1 MDVSVIIVSY
11 NGRDYLR
18 RCLGSLREHTRGL
31 EYEVV
36 VVDNASQDGTADM
49 VAAEFPSVRLLR
61 QPGNAGLSLAL
72 NQGIR
77 LSSGE
82 MVILL
87 NPDTELQ
94 DGAFAAMA
102 RHLRDHPEVGVLGPR
117 IVDDDGS
124 LQLSCRRFPTFSATF
139 FNRYS
144 LLTRLFPRN
153 PFSTRYLMTDFDHG
167 RTAEVDWL
175 SLACWM
181 VPRRLFDEV
190 GFLDEGFFLYSED
203 VDFCQRVHQTGRQ
216 VVYFPEVSLLHHI
229 GRSTSTLPNRSVI
242 ERYRS
247 MWRYYRK
254 YMRRGFLLDPLVLG
268 GIAFRCAYTLA
279 FNSANRLLQRQQPW
293 RGELPRSRTQ
303 PEGQPSEE

>member
-1 MDVSVIIVSY
+1 VELSIVIVSY

-18 RCLGSLREHTRGL
+18 RCLRSLLEHTRGL

-36 VVDNASQDGTADM
+36 VVDNASQDGSADM
-49 VAAEFPSVRLLR
+49 VEAEFPSVRLLR
-61 QPGNAGLSLAL
+61 RPSNAGLSKAL
-72 NQGIR
+72 NEGIR

-82 MVILL
+82 MVVLL

-94 DGAFAAMA
+94 DNPFPAMA
-102 RHLRDHPEVGVLGPR
+102 RYLRDHPEVGVLGPR
-117 IVDDDGS
+117 ILDDDGS
-124 LQLSCRRFPTFSATF
+124 LQLSCRRFPTFIVAI

-153 PFSTRYLMTDFDHG
+153 PFSTRYLMTDFDHS

-181 VPRRLFDEV
+181 MPRRLFDEV
-190 GFLDEGFFLYSED
+190 GLLDEGFFLYNED
-203 VDFCQRVHQTGRQ
+203 VDFCQRVHRAGRK
-216 VVYFPEVSLLHHI
+216 VVYFPEVSLVHHI
-229 GRSTSTLPNRSVI
+229 GGSTSTLPNRSVI
-242 ERYRS
+242 ERHRS

-254 YMRRGFLLDPLVLG
+254 YMRRGVLLDGPVLA

-279 FNSANRLLQRQQPW
+279 SNNLRRLWQR
-293 RGELPRSRTQ
+293 R
-303 PEGQPSEE
+303 